1 MNQVDEA
8 VARYHKLLET
18 DPYRDLGW
26 VEQLHQAMTAK
37 QLVLSGKPVS
47 AFLRPHFLTR
57 RQYDSLAKGAEALAA
72 AVDRVRQMTIA
83 TPALIARL
91 DMLPGERMLA
101 EMNPGYKHFTITSLL
116 DSHINNGSMR
126 FSQFSAESPTGLL
139 YHDLLSDLFLDT
151 APVKDFRKRHK
162 LTKIPSAKYLHAA
175 LLKAFRDFGQKKKS
189 PSIAILEFKQ
199 PFETLESR
207 EHMLLKEYLNAQG
220 NACEVVSPE
229 QLDYRN
235 GVLRKGDFAID
246 LIFRRLRTQEFLIRY
261 DLTTHPL
268 VRAYRDGAVC
278 MVNSFR
284 SDMAQRKALLDLL
297 TDETVTGKFPAVEK
311 KAIRS
316 FVPTTRV
323 MGERKVTW
331 DGAEVDLPEF
341 VLRNRERLVLRPN
354 GENAELPEYEGAT
367 MDDAQWDRAAKRAL
381 RERYVVQE
389 RVPMAS
395 AKFPISVYGMLDFK
409 EMRVDVHPHL
419 CLGKAV
425 SCSTWLTPANSGFS
439 TAIGV
444 TPTYLLE
451 GK

>member
-26 VEQLHQAMTAK
+26 VEQLHQAMTAS
-37 QLVLSGKPVS
+37 QLVLGGKPVS

-57 RQYDSLAKGAEALAA
+57 RQYDAMAKGAEALAA
-72 AVDRVRQMTIA
+72 AVDRVRQLAIA
-83 TPALIARL
+83 TPALMARL

-116 DSHINNGSMR
+116 DSHIQNGSLR
-126 FSQFSAESPTGLL
+126 FSQFSAETPTGVL
-139 YHDLLSDLFLDT
+139 YHDLLSDLFLDA
-151 APVKDFRKRHK
+151 APVKEFRKRHK
-162 LTKIPSAKYLHAA
+162 LTKIPSAKYLHSA
-175 LLKAFRDFGQKKKS
+175 LLRAFKDFGQKKKS
-189 PSIAILEFKQ
+189 PNIAILEFKQ
-199 PFETLESR
+199 PFETMESR
-207 EHMLLKEYLNAQG
+207 EHLLLKEYFASMG
-220 NACEVVSPE
+220 NPCEVVSPE

-235 GVLRKGDFAID
+235 GVLRKGEFTID
-246 LIFRRLRTQEFLIRY
+246 LIFRRLRTQEFLVRY

-297 TDETVTGKFPAVEK
+297 TDETVTAKFPAAEK

-316 FVPTTRV
+316 FVPTTRM

-341 VLRNRERLVLRPN
+341 VLRHREKLVLRPN
-354 GENAELPEYEGAT
+354 GESAELPVYEGAS
-367 MDDAQWDRAAKRAL
+367 MDDSQWDRAIKRAI

-389 RVPMAS
+389 TVPAAT
-395 AKFPISVYGMLDFK
+395 AKFPISVYGMLDMK
-409 EMRVDVHPHL
+409 EMRVDIHPHL

-425 SCSTWLTPANSGFS
+425 SCSAWLTPASSGFS

-451 GK
+451 SK